1 MRLKASPD
9 GDEMREPSGE
19 IKFPN
24 WRQFYGKDRLPA
36 GATLFDPRSVADEVR
51 SYIAEYPEENHYP
64 VLLPPHRG
72 REGGGGVAYQRVRKV
87 LRAGPGGGGEGDRS
101 LHRGL
106 RKGQSHRG
114 APGGPPGTKRAKLSY
129 EPGEDSA
136 PSRGP
141 LYLESGAWRRLLM
154 TVRV

>member
-24 WRQFYGKDRLPA
+24 WRQFYGKDRPPA

-72 REGGGGVAYQRVRKV
+72 R
-87 LRAGPGGGGEGDRS
+87 
-101 LHRGL
+101 GL
-106 RKGQSHRG
+106 RS
-114 APGGPPGTKRAKLSY
+114 
-129 EPGEDSA
+129 EPGSPLLGVGRLAA
-136 PSRGP
+136 PAHDGP
-141 LYLESGAWRRLLM
+141 RIGLFV
-154 TVRV
+154 TPPF